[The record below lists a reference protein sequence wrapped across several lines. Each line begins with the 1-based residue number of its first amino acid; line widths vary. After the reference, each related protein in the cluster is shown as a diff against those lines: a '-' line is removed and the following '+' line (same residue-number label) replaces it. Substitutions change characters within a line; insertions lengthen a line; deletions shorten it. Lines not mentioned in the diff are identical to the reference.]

1 MKRIIYLQKVGRL
14 DQSMLISL
22 KNNLVPQLVDFNCK
36 VERFKD
42 ELVLTDSLYNKS
54 KEQYSASKILK
65 KIVKN
70 TQKKEFF
77 RILGLIDED
86 IYSKDYN
93 FIFGLANG
101 RFGVAIVSLT
111 RLRENFY
118 KEISSIY
125 RKQET
130 KKEIEERLLKE
141 AIHELGHTFGLNH
154 CDNLCVM
161 RFSNSLKDT
170 DKKPK
175 EFCSAC
181 FKVVKR
187 FFKKLDF

>member
-22 KNNLVPQLVDFNCK
+22 KNNLMPQLVDFNCK
-36 VERFKD
+36 VEYFKD
-42 ELVLTDSLYNKS
+42 KIALTDLLYNKS
-54 KEQYSASKILK
+54 KEQYNASKILK
-65 KIVKN
+65 KIVRN
-70 TQKKEFF
+70 IQKKEIF

-93 FIFGLANG
+93 FIFGLAN
-101 RFGVAIVSLT
+101 RRLGVAIVSLT
-111 RLRENFY
+111 RLREDFY
-118 KEISSIY
+118 KRISNIY

-175 EFCSAC
+175 EFCNAC
-181 FKVVKR
+181 FKIVNR
-187 FFKKLDF
+187 FFKKLEF